1 MHSSS
6 YSSRG
11 RSKNCLSF
19 VMQDKQNKKER
30 KQKLFWGI
38 LTAIVTLIVLV
49 IYRFSLN
56 FSFFPYVMWGYM
68 IILTVLVIW
77 YILYNRGFTRR
88 GVEVDMLPDDWDEE
102 RRIEF
107 VEDGKRRLVKSKWIL
122 MLIISFLFTFL
133 FDAFDLFVLS
143 GI

>member
-1 MHSSS
+1 
-6 YSSRG
+6 
-11 RSKNCLSF
+11 
-19 VMQDKQNKKER
+19 MQDKQNKKER